1 MSNWRVTPQLYQLGA
16 EDKVVLIYAI
26 DMALRNAENPIII
39 KKFEKMRSKLLLTK
53 DGKTRKM
60 PK

>member
-1 MSNWRVTPQLYQLGA
+1 VSSLRITPELYQLGSD
-16 EDKVVLIYAI
+16 DKIALIYAI

>member
-1 MSNWRVTPQLYQLGA
+1 MSNFRITPELYQLGSD
-16 EDKVVLIYAI
+16 DKIALIYAI

-53 DGKTRKM
+53 DRKN
-60 PK
+60 KKIKV